1 MTDAPVVFG
10 SSVEA
15 LARVVGP
22 KLTPA
27 LKARYAALGFD
38 LGRPHPAYPYD
49 AWVKALEL
57 TLSELYP
64 GEPEERATFL
74 LGRALFE
81 SYGTTMIGRALMQML
96 KVLGPRRALHRMA
109 RNLRTTNNYSDS
121 RLTEQGERHAELWI
135 NKARFPEY
143 FRGLLCAGL
152 EFTGA
157 REVQVT
163 VKERG
168 ALPDESVVFDV
179 RWS

>member
-15 LARVVGP
+15 LARVIGP
-22 KLTPA
+22 KLTPE
-27 LKARYAALGFD
+27 LKAQFAALGFD
-38 LGRPHPAYPYD
+38 LARPDPAYPYE

-57 TLSELYP
+57 TLRELYP
-64 GEPEERATFL
+64 GESEERATYL
-74 LGRALFE
+74 LGRALFD

-109 RNLRTTNNYSDS
+109 RNLRTTNNYSDT
-121 RLTEQGERHAELWI
+121 RLTEHGDRHAELWI

-143 FRGLLCAGL
+143 FRGLISEGL

-163 VKERG
+163 VKARG
-168 ALPDESVVFDV
+168 APPDESIVFEV